1 MRAAA
6 GLLLVLCLADGVYA
20 QALTSAPAS
29 AIAPPSSDYT
39 IGPDDVLT
47 IVFWRHK
54 DLSGDVVVRPDGK
67 VTLPLINDVQAA
79 SLTTD
84 QLRLELIE
92 QAGRFVEQPM
102 ATVVVKQV
110 NSKKVFITGNVV
122 KAGTYPL
129 TSPMTVVQLIALA
142 GGLTEFADGKNIS
155 IVRTENGRPVG
166 YQFSYHSVARRK
178 NLKQNIEL
186 KPGDTIIVP

>member
-1 MRAAA
+1 MKAAVA
-6 GLLLVLCLADGVYA
+6 LWLLLGLAGAAHA
-20 QALTSAPAS
+20 QALTSVPA
-29 AIAPPSSDYT
+29 AAAPSSDYT

-79 SLTTD
+79 NLTTD

-92 QAGRFVEQPM
+92 QASQFVEDPM

-110 NSKKVFITGNVV
+110 NSRRVFITGNVQ
-122 KAGTYPL
+122 KAGPYPL
-129 TSPMTVVQLIALA
+129 TAPMTVMQLIALA
-142 GGLTEFADGKNIS
+142 GGLTEFADANNIS
-155 IVRTENGRPVG
+155 IVRVEDGRPVG
-166 YQFSYHSVARRK
+166 YQFSYKNVARRK
-178 NLKQNIEL
+178 NLSQNIEL
-186 KPGDTIIVP
+186 KPGDMIIVP

>member
-6 GLLLVLCLADGVYA
+6 VILVLLGLAGAAHA
-20 QALTSAPAS
+20 QALTAVPA
-29 AIAPPSSDYT
+29 AVVPPSSDYT

-67 VTLPLINDVQAA
+67 ITLPLINDVQAA

-84 QLRLELIE
+84 QLRLALVE
-92 QAGRFVEQPM
+92 QAGDFVEDPT

-110 NSKKVFITGNVV
+110 NSRRVFITGNVV
-122 KAGTYPL
+122 KAGSYPL

-155 IVRTENGRPVG
+155 IVRTEGGRPVG
-166 YQFSYHSVARRK
+166 YQFSYHSFARRK

-186 KPGDTIIVP
+186 KPGDTVIVP

>member
-1 MRAAA
+1 MRVAA
-6 GLLLVLCLADGVYA
+6 GLLLVLCLADGVHA
-20 QALTSAPAS
+20 QALTATPA
-29 AIAPPSSDYT
+29 AVIVPSDYT

-47 IVFWRHK
+47 IVFWRNK

-67 VTLPLINDVQAA
+67 ITLPLINDVQAA
-79 SLTTD
+79 SLTTE
-84 QLRLELIE
+84 QLRMELIE
-92 QAGRFVEQPM
+92 QAGRFVEEPN

-110 NSKKVFITGNVV
+110 NSRKVFITGNVQ
-122 KAGTYPL
+122 KAGSYPL

-142 GGLTEFADGKNIS
+142 GGLGEFADGKNIT
-155 IVRTENGRPVG
+155 IVRIEGGLPISYR
-166 YQFSYHSVARRK
+166 FSYHSVARRK

>member
-6 GLLLVLCLADGVYA
+6 GLLLVLCFTGGAYA
-20 QALTSAPAS
+20 QALTSAPA
-29 AIAPPSSDYT
+29 AVIVPPPDYT

-47 IVFWRHK
+47 IVFWRNK

-67 VTLPLINDVQAA
+67 ITLPLINDVQAA
-79 SLTTD
+79 TLTTE

-92 QAGRFVEQPM
+92 QAGHFVEEPN

-110 NSKKVFITGNVV
+110 NSRKVFITGNVE
-122 KAGTYPL
+122 KAGPYPL
-129 TSPMTVVQLIALA
+129 TSPMTVVQLISLA
-142 GGLTEFADGKNIS
+142 GGLSEFADGKNIT
-155 IVRTENGRPVG
+155 IVRNEGGRPVS
-166 YQFSYHSVARRK
+166 YKFSYHSVARRK

-186 KPGDTIIVP
+186 MPGDTIIVP

>member
-1 MRAAA
+1 MRVIAA
-6 GLLLVLCLADGVYA
+6 LLLVIGVAHAASA
-20 QALTSAPAS
+20 QALMSAPA
-29 AIAPPSSDYT
+29 AVVAPPSSDYT

-79 SLTTD
+79 TLTTD
-84 QLRLELIE
+84 QLRLKLIE
-92 QAGRFVEQPM
+92 EAGQYVEDPN

-110 NSKKVFITGNVV
+110 NSKKVFITGNVQ

-129 TSPMTVVQLIALA
+129 TGPMSVVQLIALA
-142 GGLTEFADGKNIS
+142 GGLTEFADKKNIS
-155 IVRTENGRPVG
+155 IVRNEGGKTVG
-166 YQFSYHSVARRK
+166 YQFNYANVISRK

-186 KPGDTIIVP
+186 KSGDTVIVP

>member
-6 GLLLVLCLADGVYA
+6 GLWLVLCLADGAYA
-20 QALTSAPAS
+20 QALTSAPA
-29 AIAPPSSDYT
+29 AVIVPPPADYT

-54 DLSGDVVVRPDGK
+54 ELSGDVVVRPDGK

-79 SLTTD
+79 TLTTE

-92 QAGRFVEQPM
+92 QAGRFVEDPT
-102 ATVVVKQV
+102 ATVVVKEV
-110 NSKKVFITGNVV
+110 HSRKVYITGNVQ
-122 KAGTYPL
+122 KAGPYPL

-155 IVRTENGRPVG
+155 IVRSEGGVPVS
-166 YQFSYHSVARRK
+166 YRFSYHSVARRK

>member
-6 GLLLVLCLADGVYA
+6 GFILALCFADGVSA
-20 QALTSAPAS
+20 QALMSSPEPAS
-29 AIAPPSSDYT
+29 VPASDYT

-54 DLSGDVVVRPDGK
+54 DLSGDVMVRPDGK
-67 VTLPLINDVQAA
+67 ITLPLINDVQAA
-79 SLTTD
+79 NLTTD

-92 QAGRFVEQPM
+92 QAGEFVEDPT

-110 NSKKVFITGNVV
+110 NSRKVFITGNVQ
-122 KAGTYPL
+122 KAGPYPL

-155 IVRTENGRPVG
+155 IVRTEGGRPVA

-186 KPGDTIIVP
+186 KPGDTVIVP

>member
-1 MRAAA
+1 MRVAAS
-6 GLLLVLCLADGVYA
+6 LLLVLCLADGVHG
-20 QALTSAPAS
+20 QALTSAPA
-29 AIAPPSSDYT
+29 AVIVPPSDYT

-47 IVFWRHK
+47 IVFWRNK

-67 VTLPLINDVQAA
+67 ITLPLINDVQAA
-79 SLTTD
+79 SLTTE

-92 QAGRFVEQPM
+92 QAGRFVEEPN

-110 NSKKVFITGNVV
+110 NSRKVFITGNVQ
-122 KAGTYPL
+122 KAGSYPL

-142 GGLTEFADGKNIS
+142 GGLGEFADGKNIS
-155 IVRTENGRPVG
+155 IVRIEGGRPVSF
-166 YQFSYHSVARRK
+166 QFSYHSVARRK

>member
-1 MRAAA
+1 MRVAA
-6 GLLLVLCLADGVYA
+6 GLFLVLCLADGVYA
-20 QALTSAPAS
+20 QALTSVAA
-29 AIAPPSSDYT
+29 AVIAPSSDYT

-79 SLTTD
+79 SLTTE

-92 QAGRFVEQPM
+92 QAGRFVEDPM

-155 IVRTENGRPVG
+155 IVRVEGGRPVG

>member
-6 GLLLVLCLADGVYA
+6 TLVLLLSLADSADA
-20 QALTSAPAS
+20 QNLTSVPA
-29 AIAPPSSDYT
+29 AVTAPSSDYT
-39 IGPDDVLT
+39 IGADDVLT

-67 VTLPLINDVQAA
+67 ITLPLINDVQAA
-79 SLTTD
+79 SLTTE

-92 QAGRFVEQPM
+92 EAGRFVEDPM

-110 NSKKVFITGNVV
+110 NSRKVFITGNVV

-155 IVRTENGRPVG
+155 IVRTENGRAVG
-166 YQFSYHSVARRK
+166 YQFSYHSIARRK

>member
-1 MRAAA
+1 MRVAA
-6 GLLLVLCLADGVYA
+6 GLLLMLCAADGAYA
-20 QALTSAPAS
+20 QALTSTPA
-29 AIAPPSSDYT
+29 AMIVPPSDYT

-79 SLTTD
+79 NLTPD
-84 QLRLELIE
+84 QLRLELTE
-92 QAGRFVEQPM
+92 QIGRFVEEPT
-102 ATVVVKQV
+102 ATVIVKQV
-110 NSKKVFITGNVV
+110 NSRKVFITGNVV
-122 KAGTYPL
+122 KPGSYPL
-129 TSPMTVVQLIALA
+129 TAPMTVVQLIALA
-142 GGLTEFADGKNIS
+142 GGLGEFADGKNIT
-155 IVRTENGRPVG
+155 IVRSESGRPVS